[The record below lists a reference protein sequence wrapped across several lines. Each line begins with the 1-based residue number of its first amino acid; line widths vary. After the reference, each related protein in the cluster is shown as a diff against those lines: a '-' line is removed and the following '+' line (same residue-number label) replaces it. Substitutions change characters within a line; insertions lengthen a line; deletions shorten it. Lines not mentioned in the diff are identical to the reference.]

1 MSYDDDDDDDDDD
14 DVCEWLCVG
23 LWVCWGRCCTCMSPG
38 SVDVVYWNSL
48 QLYSLPGPHN
58 ADDISR

>member
-38 SVDVVYWNSL
+38 SVDV
-48 QLYSLPGPHN
+48 
-58 ADDISR
+58 